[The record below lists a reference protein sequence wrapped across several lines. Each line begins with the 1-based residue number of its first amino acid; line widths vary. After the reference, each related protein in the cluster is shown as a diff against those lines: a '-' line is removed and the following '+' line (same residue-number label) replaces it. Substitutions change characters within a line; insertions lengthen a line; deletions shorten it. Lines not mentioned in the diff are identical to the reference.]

1 MLGRIT
7 ASSAIGVGPLPVIWE
22 SCEVALSSKC
32 SYLHQPGTQPANHR
46 DTSGSIACIKTGDR
60 SDSDPHTV
68 SRIQAPERT
77 ASGSQPHGV
86 DINALETIVSTGTA
100 TAQPN
105 SQVEQ
110 FVVGTKVRIS
120 SLDTPATKDDGAN
133 GFGRVLATAVI
144 AN

>member
-1 MLGRIT
+1 M
-7 ASSAIGVGPLPVIWE
+7 IWE

-32 SYLHQPGTQPANHR
+32 TYLHQPGTQPANRR

-60 SDSDPHTV
+60 SDPHTV

-77 ASGSQPHGV
+77 ASGSQSHGV
-86 DINALETIVSTGTA
+86 DINTLDSIVSTGTA

-120 SLDTPATKDDGAN
+120 SLDTSATKDDGAH
-133 GFGRVLATAVI
+133 GFGRVHATAAAAAAAAAAVI

>member
-1 MLGRIT
+1 M
-7 ASSAIGVGPLPVIWE
+7 IWE

-32 SYLHQPGTQPANHR
+32 SYVHQPGTQPANHR

-60 SDSDPHTV
+60 SDPHTV

-100 TAQPN
+100 TAESN

-110 FVVGTKVRIS
+110 FVVGTKAHIS
-120 SLDTPATKDDGAN
+120 SVDTPATKDDGAH
-133 GFGRVLATAVI
+133 GFGRVHATVVI